1 MYITEYVLFFLS
13 TSYLQCKG
21 FAPVGIEGP
30 VDRVSLKFAVTE
42 LNNAEGVAFSWKM
55 TKKCLS

>member
-42 LNNAEGVAFSWKM
+42 LNNAEGVAFS
-55 TKKCLS
+55 